1 MSRHLG
7 AVALPAVIEIHDV
20 AAAAR
25 ELLYGDRATDVISGL
40 PERDDR
46 FYVELPSGAKVTFG
60 RHTTASEIVAYL
72 RAEGALG

>member
-7 AVALPAVIEIHDV
+7 AVTLPAVIEIHDV

-25 ELLYGDRATDVISGL
+25 ELYGDRATDVIPGL

-46 FYVELPSGAKVTFG
+46 FHVELPSGASVTFG
-60 RHTTASEIVAYL
+60 RYATAGEIVAYL